1 MRPCTFVQL
10 PNSPLQCVVSEKK
23 SSPLRLSVTA
33 LAVVIGVLFS
43 VRLLMG
49 GKLDISTLALEKPTA
64 MPSAFQQL
72 SIASTELKANNGG
85 SSTSVGPTF
94 SLSAPSIPTPP
105 ATNAVS
111 GPQLTS
117 YVVRNG
123 DALIRIARRHGTT
136 VKALRAVND
145 LKGDR
150 IVIGQKLWI
159 PPATATQPRGPT

>member
-1 MRPCTFVQL
+1 M
-10 PNSPLQCVVSEKK
+10 
-23 SSPLRLSVTA
+23 
-33 LAVVIGVLFS
+33 
-43 VRLLMG
+43 LMG
-49 GKLDISTLALEKPTA
+49 DKLDNLSTPARAKPTA

-85 SSTSVGPTF
+85 SSASVSPSF
-94 SLSAPSIPTPP
+94 SLSAPSIPTQPRTTT
-105 ATNAVS
+105 AS

-159 PPATATQPRGPT
+159 PSASATRPRGPT